1 MITSIKLNGVAY
13 EIDDLTRK
21 YVNKKIGRLDRYLPK
36 HARKSA
42 TADVK
47 LAQVD
52 HDHGNKY
59 EVEVILNVPGKVITA
74 KDSTSNML
82 AAFDIVDAKL
92 QTQLRSYKDA
102 SVAHIGQRG
111 VMGRFKRSFAR
122 EL

>member
-13 EIDDLTRK
+13 EIDEVTRK
-21 YVNKKIGRLDRYLPK
+21 YVMKKVGRLDRYLPK

-59 EVEVILNVPGKVITA
+59 EVEVILNVPGRLITA
-74 KDSTSNML
+74 KDSTANML

-92 QTQLRSYKDA
+92 QTQLRTYKDA

>member
-13 EIDDLTRK
+13 EIDDVTRK

-36 HARKSA
+36 HARKST

-59 EVEVILNVPGKVITA
+59 EVEVILNVPGKIITA

>member
-1 MITSIKLNGVAY
+1 MITLIKLNGIAY
-13 EIDDLTRK
+13 DIDDVTRK
-21 YVNKKIGRLDRYLPK
+21 YVMKKVGRLDRYLPK
-36 HARKSA
+36 HARKSV

-82 AAFDIVDAKL
+82 AAFDIVDAKM
-92 QTQLRSYKDA
+92 QNQLRSYKEG

-111 VMGRFKRSFAR
+111 VMSRFKRSFAR